1 MQQYKK
7 KFSLSA
13 QEYNYLAS
21 EMRSFSCAERQT
33 IYYFDTEEYAM
44 HQKGMECCICEN
56 SHGCIA
62 TVKTYPSYGGIT
74 EREEQALGR
83 WDTHL
88 FSGLNVTFKGTVTT
102 DRIPLFKDERYAVLL
117 CKNTYL
123 GETDYELELVYQLNS
138 ISHAIMFLET
148 IALRLSGAFSD
159 TSVYSFFARSE
170 HEQSK
175 AERFFEKLISTTK
188 K

>member
-7 KFSLSA
+7 KFSLSSE
-13 QEYNYLAS
+13 EYNYLAC
-21 EMRSFSCAERQT
+21 EMKSFFCAERQT
-33 IYYFDTEEYAM
+33 NYYFDTEDYTM
-44 HQKGMECCICEN
+44 HQKGVACYICEN
-56 SHGCIA
+56 SNGCVA
-62 TVKTYPSYGGIT
+62 TVKMYPSYGGT
-74 EREEQALGR
+74 TQREEQALGR

-88 FSGLNVTFKGTVTT
+88 FSGLNVTFKGIVTT

-123 GETDYELELVYQLNS
+123 GATDYELELVYQLNS

-148 IALRLSGAFSD
+148 VALRLSSAFSD
-159 TSVYSFFARSE
+159 ISVYSFFARGE
-170 HEQSK
+170 NEQSE
-175 AERFFEKLISTTK
+175 AERFFERLISTTK